1 MVDAGAVGLSA
12 RLSSAVPSL
21 SLLSPH
27 SPCCPQLY
35 ENFVEEI
42 DAIDNGIAQAVGEP
56 RYALSTTLSARVGHL
71 NPRWNDPDQDTEVRT
86 APAAPGDTSLGDT
99 TDPQCPQAGFRR
111 AMELVGSEFL
121 ERLDF
126 YYRAWLPARVL
137 VEEAV
142 RRRFEVTPSQPRGNL
157 EFWGK
162 LGCGEAK
169 SPAFAPHTLCGPCIP
184 ARGDSELL
192 GMLSPGRFWES
203 PPHVLPPQVDAS
215 GQILELSQG
224 SCPWKEHLF
233 QLEQE
238 MALPRPLQLVL
249 FPDRGGQWRV
259 QSVPIAPHSFQSR

>member
-27 SPCCPQLY
+27 CPCCPQLY

-42 DAIDNGIAQAVGEP
+42 DAIDNGIAPAAGEP

-86 APAAPGDTSLGDT
+86 APAAPGDTPLRDT

-169 SPAFAPHTLCGPCIP
+169 SPAFAPHTLCGPCVP
-184 ARGDSELL
+184 AGGDSELL

-203 PPHVLPPQVDAS
+203 PPRVLSVSSPRRWTPAGRS
-215 GQILELSQG
+215 W
-224 SCPWKEHLF
+224 SCPRAAVPGRSTSSSWSRRWRCPGRSSSCCSRTG
-233 QLEQE
+233 
-238 MALPRPLQLVL
+238 AGS
-249 FPDRGGQWRV
+249 GGCRA
-259 QSVPIAPHSFQSR
+259 SP